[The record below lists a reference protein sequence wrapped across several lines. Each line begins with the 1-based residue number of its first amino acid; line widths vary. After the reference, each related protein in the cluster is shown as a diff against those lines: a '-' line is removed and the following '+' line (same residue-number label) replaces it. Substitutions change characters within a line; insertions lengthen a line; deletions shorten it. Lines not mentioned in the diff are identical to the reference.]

1 MKNPCLENLIISPGH
16 CWGPGR
22 CGRYYHLNGCKL
34 QGRGKN
40 LTFGLNHAG
49 AWAHEIRCGGGGCGV
64 QLWYVHFNLVFVT
77 WRWGT
82 SL

>member
-49 AWAHEIRCGGGGCGV
+49 AWAHEIRCYVVVVVCSCGMYI
-64 QLWYVHFNLVFVT
+64 LIWFL
-77 WRWGT
+77 
-82 SL
+82 